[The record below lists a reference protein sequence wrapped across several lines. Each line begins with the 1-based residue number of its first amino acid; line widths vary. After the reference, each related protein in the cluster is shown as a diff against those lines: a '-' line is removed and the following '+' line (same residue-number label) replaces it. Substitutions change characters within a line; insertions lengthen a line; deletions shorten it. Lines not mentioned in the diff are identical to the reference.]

1 MIPCILL
8 RAGVNKKT
16 SGCLGSQRLG
26 LYLGRQ
32 THNKERH
39 HMYLLDVHLEDTYAG
54 PAYNR
59 EAMARGEVQMQMPG
73 QVVFG

>member
-1 MIPCILL
+1 
-8 RAGVNKKT
+8 
-16 SGCLGSQRLG
+16 
-26 LYLGRQ
+26 
-32 THNKERH
+32 
-39 HMYLLDVHLEDTYAG
+39 MYLLDVHLEDTYAG